1 MRIFGLLLILL
12 VSLGCEDRLGE
23 TSVKSLS
30 GKSYSKNNGLLFTTN
45 LIKDFNTNGS
55 TAPVDLGNHI
65 VVNEGIFYTSNH
77 PLFGDELFFWDRLTR
92 ESHMVEDLNFGGAGS
107 NIRKLKH
114 FGNYIYFFAT
124 TATEGT
130 ELRRVNIK
138 KPYEIETFDVVSGLG
153 MIPTISADDSALS
166 ATNYHVID
174 HRVVIYN
181 HFTGIEVINLDT
193 LELTT
198 LSEDQGLPAV
208 NITGFWGEMIR
219 LNNNLYFV
227 MTYSGVIKLFMIEDN
242 LSTLVALSG
251 GVYDRIGT
259 SSPHIVK
266 YKDSIF
272 FSARADNNETHL
284 FSHKGTASNPIR
296 LFDPAN
302 LYGVI
307 SSIGG
312 GVKFVSTNQY
322 IYAYA
327 RKDAGTF
334 AYLQYSI
341 DTDDLSFSQDEIT
354 DLGDDSPSNMFS
366 VGENYCV
373 ISLHETASE
382 DLICYRA
389 AQTDTYLVKTNFID
403 DVVGIADNPAFNK
416 DWSNHITSNLLEI
429 NNNTMSFR
437 DYTVNKNKLYFTAR
451 VDFDV
456 DTNGGDFYGFE
467 LDLNILNLR
476 VLGSATDTAFIQY
489 DAVDT
494 LVVADLSGQAG
505 VVDLSDNE
513 LLGYPLSSQT
523 SIGNGISS
531 DSSNPK
537 IIYDSENFILFTRDD
552 QSLASTPY
560 TNNFAGAIYVYDRIN
575 DTTYTLTH
583 PDGGSIYFESI
594 NPGNG
599 RKAMIKAFGNK
610 VIIEASLNNSTGDY
624 RRAPLIF
631 NTTNGAYGL
640 VHKFFG
646 TSDYVDIG
654 YFYDIFRVGSK
665 FLIYCQDE
673 DMGSPAFFE
682 ITTATEITSIAND
695 PSNIRTFPIQSG
707 DKLYF
712 PYGVGNET
720 VYAIKMN
727 ALGTGLE
734 VVQVGPSGQV
744 LPTGVVARAFAT
756 DDKFLYYNI
765 EQSGDKLYFIEIENP
780 LNHGFVLDSGNAQ
793 LIGQSFLKREG
804 KLLSTDISLI
814 SKPLYQIDT
823 SSGVPRANFI
833 ETIENEMFY
842 NKGNDSVYKI
852 GSEIKRITPQGE
864 IVSLI
869 NEFSNYSDPT
879 CSALAFTNGVDDD
892 NFIYEFGVLALRGN
906 GAAVD
911 ELCFFGTN
919 GDAINFATFGY
930 NLNGLKVKSIVDR
943 GEKIFITITKPSYQ
957 TDLIVID
964 ALDSSFEVIKTKSLN
979 YGIQPFGY
987 VYGDESIIYCDEDL
1001 SRVDMANNSYE
1012 IINEAIQCDPRA
1024 LHRPLSQSGLWF
1036 SGIDRDNYVG
1046 YELYEVK

>member
-45 LIKDFNTNGS
+45 LIKDFNTAGAG
-55 TAPVDLGNHI
+55 TTVDFGNHLT
-65 VVNEGIFYTSNH
+65 VDGGIFYTTNH
-77 PLFGDELFFWDRLTR
+77 PLFGDELFFWDQV
-92 ESHMVEDLNFGGAGS
+92 SGDAHMVEDLNFGGANS
-107 NIRKLKH
+107 NIKKMKQ
-114 FGNYIYFFAT
+114 FGNYVYFFAT
-124 TATEGT
+124 SASEGI
-130 ELRRVNIK
+130 ELRRVDINS
-138 KPYEIETFDVVSGLG
+138 PYSIESFDMVAGLG
-153 MIPTISADDSALS
+153 VLPEIAAD
-166 ATNYHVID
+166 N
-174 HRVVIYN
+174 
-181 HFTGIEVINLDT
+181 
-193 LELTT
+193 T
-198 LSEDQGLPAV
+198 LSSTDYIISNNHLIIFNQYEGLAV
-208 NITGFWGEMIR
+208 I
-219 LNNNLYFV
+219 
-227 MTYSGVIKLFMIEDN
+227 N
-242 LSTLVALSG
+242 LSTLNYQNITDNNGYSLSDFGNILGGIELNGNFYFKAFYQSNWQYFILENNMTDFNLLSG
-251 GVYDRIGT
+251 
-259 SSPHIVK
+259 SL
-266 YKDSIF
+266 
-272 FSARADNNETHL
+272 FSLADNFGTVGMRKHKDAMLLPGRANDGLEHL
-284 FSHKGTASNPIR
+284 FAHKGSSSDGLILINYAGRYPGGNTFNSATKIHSTAKYVYMYSRNSGGSNKHFKITLDTSNFTNTATELALDTAIPTQQ
-296 LFDPAN
+296 FT
-302 LYGVI
+302 
-307 SSIGG
+307 IG
-312 GVKFVSTNQY
+312 
-322 IYAYA
+322 
-327 RKDAGTF
+327 D
-334 AYLQYSI
+334 
-341 DTDDLSFSQDEIT
+341 
-354 DLGDDSPSNMFS
+354 
-366 VGENYCV
+366 NYCFE
-373 ISLHETASE
+373 SDHGTAGASV
-382 DLICYRA
+382 DITCYRGDEDDA
-389 AQTDTYLVKTNFID
+389 YLVKTNYSSTLSANINID
-403 DVVGIADNPAFNK
+403 FADSTNGSMNFESLYQVQA
-416 DWSNHITSNLLEI
+416 
-429 NNNTMSFR
+429 
-437 DYTVNKNKLYFTAR
+437 NKLYFIAK
-451 VDFDV
+451 D
-456 DTNGGDFYGFE
+456 DTGFRYIYRLDIDNLVLE
-467 LDLNILNLR
+467 QLKPIGITPVSLQVSPSFLLANSASFGEGYDLDLNSN
-476 VLGSATDTAFIQY
+476 VSSFATEI
-489 DAVDT
+489 
-494 LVVADLSGQAG
+494 
-505 VVDLSDNE
+505 
-513 LLGYPLSSQT
+513 
-523 SIGNGISS
+523 SIGNGVSS
-531 DSSNPK
+531 NSSNPK

-583 PDGGSIYFESI
+583 PDGGSVYFESI

-682 ITTATEITSIAND
+682 ITTVTEITSVARD
-695 PSNIRTFPIQSG
+695 SSNIRTFPILSG

-720 VYAIKMN
+720 VHAIKMN

-734 VVQVGPSGQV
+734 MVQVGPSGQV

-765 EQSGDKLYFIEIENP
+765 EQSGDKLYFLEIENP

-823 SSGVPRANFI
+823 SSGVPRASFI

-1012 IINEAIQCDPRA
+1012 IINQAIQCDPRA